1 MMPSA
6 VLGKLDGLWS
16 RRWVR
21 RLVAAAALAGGWAA
35 AAAFLPQGAPP
46 GLVLAGAVLGSAT
59 ALVALGLILVYR
71 ANRIVNFAY
80 GSMGG
85 AAGII
90 AVNLFLSWH
99 WNYFVSLAC
108 AAVLG
113 LGVGALVE
121 VTVVRRFSRASRLVL
136 TVATIGLAQVL
147 GGIELLVPG
156 VLFGSK
162 SSILGGY
169 ATPLSSWSVSVGPV
183 LLNGDYFLVVVC
195 VPVAVAG
202 LAWFLMRSDAGTAIR
217 AAAENR
223 DRARLLGIPVRRL
236 NTLIWAIA
244 GALATLTFCLKAPFL
259 GVTPGAVAGP
269 TLLLPALA
277 AAVVARME
285 SLPVAFAAAVVL
297 GVVEQI
303 VRWNTTTPSLV
314 DVVFLVV
321 ILGAL
326 LLQRRPKGRSD
337 TGDSSWQ
344 DAAVVRA
351 VPRALARLPEVR
363 VAYIALAVLGL
374 AAVVLV
380 PFVASTSVLNVM
392 SVTVIWCI
400 VAVSLVVLTGWS
412 GHISLGQ
419 FAFAGVGAMVAGN
432 LLWRWDVDLF
442 VALAAAGAGGAV
454 VALVL
459 GLPALRIRGPF
470 LAVVTLA
477 FAVALDSYL
486 LNPNNFPGWVPQQVV
501 RPVLWGR
508 FDLEDERVA
517 FWFCAAVGLVA
528 VLAAYGVRRARS
540 GRLLLAARD
549 NPRMAEA
556 MAVPTRSVTLTAFVF
571 SGVLAGVA
579 GGLHVMILHGARVGT
594 YQPGQ
599 SIEVFSQATIGGLGS
614 VGGALLGV
622 ISLRG
627 VESVVTTT
635 WRLLIGG
642 TGLLVVLL
650 VLPGGLGSLVISLR
664 DRCLRIV
671 ARRRGMVVAGLVAP
685 RVASERVR
693 APAGPPQVARP
704 DSDRPVPW
712 RQAPANG
719 QVAAGLTTE
728 PVPVV
733 EAERGAPLLDCH
745 AVDASYGALQVL
757 FGVDFQVRRGE
768 IVALLGT
775 NGAGKSTLLKGICG
789 LVDTG
794 RGAVRLAG
802 KDLSRMAAER
812 IAGAGVQLMPGGRGV
827 FPSLS
832 VADNLRLAAWT
843 FRRDR
848 KRVESETAGMLEL
861 FPPLRRRLG
870 TAAGNLSGGEQ
881 QQLALAQALMTRPEL
896 LLVDELSLGLAPTV
910 VAQLLEVVR
919 GLNRRGVTIVVVEQS
934 VNVALTLAQRAV
946 FMEKGEVCFEGP
958 TRDLL
963 DRPDILRSVFLAG
976 AGAVTGGGPRNGDRA
991 GTTTPARDDVLPPGN
1006 NGTGDANADSNGPAQ
1021 GDVIASVP
1029 LVELPMGSRAAP
1041 PHHAYSRPHRGG
1053 EIVLECR
1060 AVTKRFGGI
1069 TAVDGVDLGVC
1080 EGSIVGLVGQ
1090 NGAGKTTLLDC
1101 ISGFERVNSGRILL
1115 RGHDIT
1121 NWAPHERARAR
1132 LGRSFQEA
1140 RLFPSLSVRETIAT
1154 AFERNAACRSIVA
1167 DAFHQP
1173 ASFESELATA
1183 AGVDGLV
1190 ELLGLGEH
1198 ADKLASE
1205 ISTGT
1210 RRIVEL
1216 ACLLAADPVVL
1227 LLDEPS
1233 AGVAQRETEALGPL
1247 LMRIRD
1253 HTGCAMLVIEH
1264 DMPLL
1269 SGICDQ
1275 MVALELG
1282 TPIAWGTPA
1291 EVLADDRVIASYLGT
1306 DATAI
1311 GRSGAVPTAVGLP
1324 VDVQTAVPVPV
1335 PAPAP
1340 APVEMPPASR

>member
-1 MMPSA
+1 MRWLVSA
-6 VLGKLDGLWS
+6 V
-16 RRWVR
+16 V
-21 RLVAAAALAGGWAA
+21 LAGGWAA

-59 ALVALGLILVYR
+59 ALVAIGLILVYR

-80 GSMGG
+80 GAMGG

-99 WNYFVSLAC
+99 WNYFVSLAG
-108 AAVLG
+108 AVVVG
-113 LGVGALVE
+113 VGVGAGVE
-121 VTVVRRFSRASRLVL
+121 VAVVRRFSRASRLVL
-136 TVATIGLAQVL
+136 TVATIGLAQLL

-156 VLFGSK
+156 LLFGSK
-162 SSILGGY
+162 TSILGGY
-169 ATPLSSWSVSVGPV
+169 STPLSSFSVSVGPV
-183 LLNGDYFLVVVC
+183 LLNGDYFLVVAC
-195 VPVAVAG
+195 VPVVVAG

-244 GALATLTFCLKAPFL
+244 GALAALTFSLKAPFL
-259 GVTPGAVAGP
+259 GVTPGAIAGA

-326 LLQRRPKGRSD
+326 LLQRRPQGRGD
-337 TGDSSWQ
+337 TGESSWQ

-351 VPRALARLPEVR
+351 VPRALRRLPEVR
-363 VAYIALAVLGL
+363 IAYAVLATLGL
-374 AAVVLV
+374 AAVVAV
-380 PFVASTSVLNVM
+380 PFVASTSLLNVM

-400 VAVSLVVLTGWS
+400 VATSLVVLTGWS

-432 LLWRWDVDLF
+432 MLARWDVDLF
-442 VALAAAGAGGAV
+442 GALAAAGTAGAV
-454 VALVL
+454 IALVL

-477 FAVALDSYL
+477 FAVALDSYF
-486 LNPNNFPGWVPQQVV
+486 LNPNNFPDWVPQQVV

-517 FWFCAAVGLVA
+517 FWFCVAVGLVA

-540 GRLLLAARD
+540 GRLLLATRD

-556 MAVPTRSVTLTAFVF
+556 MSVSTRAVTLTAFVF

-579 GGLHVMILHGARVGT
+579 GGLHVLILHGARVGT

-599 SIEVFSQATIGGLGS
+599 SVEVFSQATIGGLGS
-614 VGGALLGV
+614 VGGAILGV
-622 ISLRG
+622 VSLRG
-627 VESVVTTT
+627 VESAVSVT

-650 VLPGGLGSLVISLR
+650 VLPGGLGSLVISVR
-664 DRCLRIV
+664 DRCLRAV
-671 ARRRGMVVAGLVAP
+671 ARRHGITAAGLVEARIGPRDEVSGAAAAP
-685 RVASERVR
+685 PAAQPVWNRPAAQAQVPPNGE
-693 APAGPPQVARP
+693 APGF
-704 DSDRPVPW
+704 
-712 RQAPANG
+712 G
-719 QVAAGLTTE
+719 TE
-728 PVPVV
+728 PIPIVADRQEP
-733 EAERGAPLLDCH
+733 PLLDCRD
-745 AVDASYGALQVL
+745 VDVSYGALQVL
-757 FGVDFQVRRGE
+757 FGVDFQVRHGE
-768 IVALLGT
+768 VVALLGT

-794 RGAVRLAG
+794 KGTVRLGG
-802 KDLSRMAAER
+802 KDLARLPAER
-812 IAGAGVQLMPGGRGV
+812 IAGAGVQLMPGGKGV

-843 FRRDR
+843 FRRDS
-848 KRVESETAGMLEL
+848 KRVGAETAGMLEL
-861 FPPLRRRLG
+861 FPPLRRRLS

-896 LLVDELSLGLAPTV
+896 LLIDELSLGLAPTV

-919 GLNRRGVTIVVVEQS
+919 GLNRSGVTIVVVEQS
-934 VNVALTLAQRAV
+934 VNVALTLAERAV
-946 FMEKGEVCFEGP
+946 FMEKGEVRFEGP

-976 AGAVTGGGPRNGDRA
+976 AAAVTGASGADGDGAAAQTVPRA
-991 GTTTPARDDVLPPGN
+991 GATAGAGNGHRPA
-1006 NGTGDANADSNGPAQ
+1006 AAQ
-1021 GDVIASVP
+1021 GAIAAVP
-1029 LVELPMGSRAAP
+1029 LVEMPMTPQAAP
-1041 PHHAYSRPHRGG
+1041 AHHAYSRPHRSG

-1060 AVTKRFGGI
+1060 SVTKRFGGI

-1080 EGSIVGLVGQ
+1080 EGTIVGLVGQ

-1101 ISGFERVNSGRILL
+1101 VSGFERVDSGRVLL

-1121 NWAPHERARAR
+1121 DWAPYERARAR

-1154 AFERNAACRSIVA
+1154 AFERHAACRSIVA

-1183 AGVDGLV
+1183 AGVDELV

-1306 DATAI
+1306 DAAAI
-1311 GRSGAVPTAVGLP
+1311 GRSGAVATP
-1324 VDVQTAVPVPV
+1324 VQAPVQVSVPVPV
-1335 PAPAP
+1335 P
-1340 APVEMPPASR
+1340 VEMPPGRR

>member
-1 MMPSA
+1 MAAITTAARSLGAAWSKRWFRSIVVVA
-6 VLGKLDGLWS
+6 VLL
-16 RRWVR
+16 
-21 RLVAAAALAGGWAA
+21 GGWL
-35 AAAFLPQGAPP
+35 AAAFLLPKGAPP
-46 GLVLAGAVLGSAT
+46 GLVVAGAVLGSAT

-71 ANRIVNFAY
+71 ANRIINFAY
-80 GSMGG
+80 GAMGS

-99 WNYFVSLAC
+99 WNYFVSLLC
-108 AAVLG
+108 AVVLG
-113 LGVGALVE
+113 LVVGVVVE
-121 VTVVRRFSRASRLVL
+121 VAAVRRFSRASRLVL

-156 VLFGSK
+156 FLFDAKG
-162 SSILGGY
+162 SILGGF
-169 ATPLSSWSVSVGPV
+169 ATPLSSFSVPIGPV
-183 LLNGDYFLVVVC
+183 LITGDYFLVVAC
-195 VPVAVAG
+195 VPLVIAG

-236 NTLIWAIA
+236 NTVIWGVA
-244 GALATLTFCLKAPFL
+244 GGLAALTFCLKAPFL
-259 GVTPGAVAGP
+259 GATPGAVAGP

-285 SLPVAFAAAVVL
+285 SLPIAFAASVVL
-297 GVVEQI
+297 GIVEQI

-321 ILGAL
+321 ILAAL
-326 LLQRRPKGRSD
+326 LLQPRARGRAD
-337 TGDSSWQ
+337 TGESSWQ

-351 VPRALARLPEVR
+351 VPKALKRLPEVR
-363 VAYIALAVLGL
+363 IAYVAAALLAV
-374 AAVVLV
+374 AAIVAA
-380 PFVASTSVLNVM
+380 PFVASTSMLNVM

-419 FAFAGVGAMVAGN
+419 FAFAGVGAMLAGN
-432 LLWRWDVDLF
+432 LLARWDVDLF

-454 VALVL
+454 IALVL

-477 FAVALDSYL
+477 FAVALDSYV

-517 FWFCAAVGLVA
+517 FWFCVAVGVVA

-540 GRLLLAARD
+540 GRLLLATRD

-556 MAVPTRSVTLTAFVF
+556 LSVPTRAMTLEAFVF
-571 SGVLAGVA
+571 SGVLAGIA

-594 YQPGQ
+594 FQPGQ
-599 SIEVFSQATIGGLGS
+599 SIDVFSQATIGGLGS

-622 ISLRG
+622 VSLR
-627 VESVVTTT
+627 SVQSLVSTSL
-635 WRLLIGG
+635 RLLIGG

-650 VLPGGLGSLVISLR
+650 VLPGGLGGLVLALR
-664 DRCLRIV
+664 DRCLRAV
-671 ARRRGMVVAGLVAP
+671 ARRRGITVAGLAAP
-685 RVASERVR
+685 RIAPQPGEPAAFASQRIVR
-693 APAGPPQVARP
+693 RELPGYTTEEIPL
-704 DSDRPVPW
+704 
-712 RQAPANG
+712 
-719 QVAAGLTTE
+719 VAAGSSNG
-728 PVPVV
+728 
-733 EAERGAPLLDCH
+733 RGAPLLDCH
-745 AVDASYGALQVL
+745 GVDVSYGALQVL
-757 FGVDFQVRRGE
+757 FGVDFAVQRGE

-794 RGAVRLAG
+794 KGTVRLDG
-802 KDLSRMAAER
+802 KDLSRIPAER
-812 IAGAGVQLMPGGRGV
+812 IASSGVQLMPGGKGV
-827 FPSLS
+827 FPTLT

-848 KRVESETAGMLEL
+848 TRVVAETKAMFEL
-861 FPPLRRRLG
+861 FPALVRREH

-896 LLVDELSLGLAPTV
+896 LLIDELSLGLAPTV
-910 VAQLLEVVR
+910 VASLLEVVR
-919 GLNRRGVTIVVVEQS
+919 ELNRGGVTIVIVEQS

-946 FMEKGEVCFEGP
+946 FMEKGEVRFEGP
-958 TRDLL
+958 TRELL

-976 AGAVTGGGPRNGDRA
+976 AGAATGEARSGLTRTFAAVAGNGN
-991 GTTTPARDDVLPPGN
+991 GN
-1006 NGTGDANADSNGPAQ
+1006 GNGQGTGIAAVKRDS
-1021 GDVIASVP
+1021 
-1029 LVELPMGSRAAP
+1029 
-1041 PHHAYSRPHRGG
+1041 GG
-1053 EIVLECR
+1053 REIVLECS
-1060 AVTKRFGGI
+1060 AVSKRFGGI
-1069 TAVDGVDLGVC
+1069 TAVDHVDLGVS

-1101 ISGFERVNSGRILL
+1101 ISGFHRVDAGRIRL
-1115 RGHDIT
+1115 RGHDVT
-1121 NWAPHERARAR
+1121 GWAPHERARAR

-1154 AFERNAACRSIVA
+1154 AFERNAACRSLVA

-1173 ASFESELATA
+1173 ASFESELSTSV
-1183 AGVDGLV
+1183 GVDELV
-1190 ELLGLGEH
+1190 DLLGLGEH

-1247 LMRIRD
+1247 LLRIRD

-1269 SGICDQ
+1269 AGICDQ

-1282 TPIAWGTPA
+1282 RPIAWGTP
-1291 EVLADDRVIASYLGT
+1291 ETVLADERVISSYLGT
-1306 DATAI
+1306 DAAAI
-1311 GRSGAVPTAVGLP
+1311 SRSGATPTPVPT
-1324 VDVQTAVPVPV
+1324 
-1335 PAPAP
+1335 
-1340 APVEMPPASR
+1340 